1 MDSKEDQK
9 PIRDN
14 IMKYI
19 LLSILIIPFV
29 SVMILFSLSNPVFGK
44 TPQFYSV
51 GECLMRTMKNR
62 NLTGNK
68 MFDVVHKECEKKINV
83 TKTDIIEHKGELV
96 RKYLEKRE
104 IGSFDQNK
112 DRGHM
117 TLPFTDTLPPKFWNL
132 NKLKSENKIINW
144 FNDRSES

>member
-29 SVMILFSLSNPVFGK
+29 SIMILFSLSNPVFGK

-51 GECLMRTMKNR
+51 GECLMRTMKDR
-62 NLTGNK
+62 KLTGNK
-68 MFDVVHKECEKKINV
+68 MFVWFTRNV
-83 TKTDIIEHKGELV
+83 
-96 RKYLEKRE
+96 KRE
-104 IGSFDQNK
+104 CMS
-112 DRGHM
+112 RR
-117 TLPFTDTLPPKFWNL
+117 PKSL
-132 NKLKSENKIINW
+132 NTKVNWSENFWRREKL
-144 FNDRSES
+144 EV

>member
-19 LLSILIIPFV
+19 LLSILIIPLV
-29 SVMILFSLSNPVFGK
+29 SVMILFSVSTPVFGK

-68 MFDVVHKECEKKINV
+68 MFDVINKECEKRMYV
-83 TKTDIIEHKGELV
+83 MKTDIIEHKGELV

-104 IGSFDQNK
+104 FGSVDQNN

-117 TLPFTDTLPPKFWNL
+117 SLPITDILPSEFW
-132 NKLKSENKIINW
+132 KG
-144 FNDRSES
+144 D

>member
-9 PIRDN
+9 PTRDN
-14 IMKYI
+14 VMKYI

-68 MFDVVHKECEKKINV
+68 MFDVVHKECEKRMYV
-83 TKTDIIEHKGELV
+83 TKTDIIQHKVELV

-112 DRGHM
+112 DIEV
-117 TLPFTDTLPPKFWNL
+117 T
-132 NKLKSENKIINW
+132 
-144 FNDRSES
+144 

>member
-9 PIRDN
+9 PIREN
-14 IMKYI
+14 IVKNI

-29 SVMILFSLSNPVFGK
+29 SVMILFSLSNSVYGK

-68 MFDVVHKECEKKINV
+68 MFDVVHKECEKKMNV

-112 DRGHM
+112 DM
-117 TLPFTDTLPPKFWNL
+117 SFMILPSKDGL
-132 NKLKSENKIINW
+132 
-144 FNDRSES
+144 

>member
-19 LLSILIIPFV
+19 LLSMLIIPCV
-29 SVMILFSLSNPVFGK
+29 SVIILFSVSTPVFGK

-68 MFDVVHKECEKKINV
+68 MFDVVHKECEKKMNV

-112 DRGHM
+112 DMSFMILQSKDG
-117 TLPFTDTLPPKFWNL
+117 L
-132 NKLKSENKIINW
+132 
-144 FNDRSES
+144 

>member
-1 MDSKEDQK
+1 MYFIKFL
-9 PIRDN
+9 IFT
-14 IMKYI
+14 
-19 LLSILIIPFV
+19 LFVLSISNV
-29 SVMILFSLSNPVFGK
+29 SFGK

-62 NLTGNK
+62 NLTGNR
-68 MFDVVHKECEKKINV
+68 MFDVVHKECERKINV

-112 DRGHM
+112 DM
-117 TLPFTDTLPPKFWNL
+117 SFMILPSKDGL
-132 NKLKSENKIINW
+132 
-144 FNDRSES
+144 

>member
-29 SVMILFSLSNPVFGK
+29 SVMILFCLSNPVFGK
-44 TPQFYSV
+44 TPQFYSF
-51 GECLMRTMKNR
+51 GEYLMRTMKNR

-68 MFDVVHKECEKKINV
+68 MFDVVHKECEKRMYV
-83 TKTDIIEHKGELV
+83 TKTDIIQHKVELV

-104 IGSFDQNK
+104 IGSVDQNK
-112 DRGHM
+112 ERGQM
-117 TLPFTDTLPPKFWNL
+117 PLPFMDFLPPEFW
-132 NKLKSENKIINW
+132 KG
-144 FNDRSES
+144 D

>member
-1 MDSKEDQK
+1 MNFNK
-9 PIRDN
+9 
-14 IMKYI
+14 I
-19 LLSILIIPFV
+19 LIATLFVLSISNV
-29 SVMILFSLSNPVFGK
+29 SFGK

-68 MFDVVHKECEKKINV
+68 MFDVVHKECEKKMNI

-112 DRGHM
+112 DM
-117 TLPFTDTLPPKFWNL
+117 SFMILPSKDGL
-132 NKLKSENKIINW
+132 
-144 FNDRSES
+144 

>member
-9 PIRDN
+9 PFRDN

-29 SVMILFSLSNPVFGK
+29 SVMILFSVSTPVFGK
-44 TPQFYSV
+44 TPKFYSV

-68 MFDVVHKECEKKINV
+68 MFDVVHKECEKRMYV

-104 IGSFDQNK
+104 IGSVDQNK
-112 DRGHM
+112 D
-117 TLPFTDTLPPKFWNL
+117 
-132 NKLKSENKIINW
+132 
-144 FNDRSES
+144 

>member
-1 MDSKEDQK
+1 MNFIK
-9 PIRDN
+9 
-14 IMKYI
+14 I
-19 LLSILIIPFV
+19 LIVSLLVLSISNV
-29 SVMILFSLSNPVFGK
+29 SLGK

-68 MFDVVHKECEKKINV
+68 MFDVVHKECERKINV

-112 DRGHM
+112 DVSFM
-117 TLPFTDTLPPKFWNL
+117 ILPSKDGL
-132 NKLKSENKIINW
+132 
-144 FNDRSES
+144 

>member
-19 LLSILIIPFV
+19 LLSILIFPLV
-29 SVMILFSLSNPVFGK
+29 SVMILFSVSTPVFGK

-68 MFDVVHKECEKKINV
+68 MFDVIHKECEKGMYV

-104 IGSFDQNK
+104 IGSVDQNN
-112 DRGHM
+112 DRGYM
-117 TLPFTDTLPPKFWNL
+117 TLPLTDILSLEFWNL
-132 NKLKSENKIINW
+132 N
-144 FNDRSES
+144 

>member
-1 MDSKEDQK
+1 MDSKEHQK

-14 IMKYI
+14 IIKYI
-19 LLSILIIPFV
+19 LLSILITPFV
-29 SVMILFSLSNPVFGK
+29 YMMILFSLSNPVFGK

-62 NLTGNK
+62 NLTGNR
-68 MFDVVHKECEKKINV
+68 MFDVVHKECEKMNV

-104 IGSFDQNK
+104 IASADQNK
-112 DRGHM
+112 DIGHM
-117 TLPFTDTLPPKFWNL
+117 IFLH
-132 NKLKSENKIINW
+132 
-144 FNDRSES
+144 

>member
-1 MDSKEDQK
+1 
-9 PIRDN
+9 
-14 IMKYI
+14 MKYI

-68 MFDVVHKECEKKINV
+68 MFDVVHKECEKKMNV

-104 IGSFDQNK
+104 IGNFNQDKGMSFMILPSK
-112 DRGHM
+112 DG
-117 TLPFTDTLPPKFWNL
+117 L
-132 NKLKSENKIINW
+132 
-144 FNDRSES
+144 

>member
-1 MDSKEDQK
+1 MNFIK
-9 PIRDN
+9 
-14 IMKYI
+14 I
-19 LLSILIIPFV
+19 LIVTLFVLSISNV
-29 SVMILFSLSNPVFGK
+29 SFGK

-51 GECLMRTMKNR
+51 GECLMRIMKNR

-68 MFDVVHKECEKKINV
+68 MFDVVHKECEKRMYV

-104 IGSFDQNK
+104 IGSVDQNK

-117 TLPFTDTLPPKFWNL
+117 ILPFTEILPPEFW
-132 NKLKSENKIINW
+132 KG
-144 FNDRSES
+144 D

>member
-1 MDSKEDQK
+1 
-9 PIRDN
+9 
-14 IMKYI
+14 MKYI

-68 MFDVVHKECEKKINV
+68 MFDVVHKECEKKMNV

-112 DRGHM
+112 DM
-117 TLPFTDTLPPKFWNL
+117 SFMILPSIDGL
-132 NKLKSENKIINW
+132 
-144 FNDRSES
+144 

>member
-29 SVMILFSLSNPVFGK
+29 SVMILFSVSTPVFGK

-68 MFDVVHKECEKKINV
+68 MFDVVHKECEKRMFV

-96 RKYLEKRE
+96 RKYLEKKE

-112 DRGHM
+112 DM
-117 TLPFTDTLPPKFWNL
+117 SFMILPSKDGL
-132 NKLKSENKIINW
+132 
-144 FNDRSES
+144 

>member
-1 MDSKEDQK
+1 MVSKEDQK

-29 SVMILFSLSNPVFGK
+29 SVIILFSLSNPVFGK

-68 MFDVVHKECEKKINV
+68 MFDVVHKECEKRMYL
-83 TKTDIIEHKGELV
+83 TKTCLLYTSPSPRD
-96 RKYLEKRE
+96 
-104 IGSFDQNK
+104 S
-112 DRGHM
+112 
-117 TLPFTDTLPPKFWNL
+117 
-132 NKLKSENKIINW
+132 
-144 FNDRSES
+144 